1 MSFFEDL
8 RFGARMLTKDPKFTA
23 VVVLALALGIG
34 ANTTVF
40 TLVNAVLFRGLPFER
55 ADRIMHISSTRVSR
69 GNDRMGVSYPD
80 FKDWKAQTKT
90 FQDLGAFSLE
100 TANLSDQGN
109 VPERY
114 SGGRITANTFS
125 MLGQKPMLGR
135 DFLPEEDKP
144 GTAMVVILGHGIWK
158 TRYGQDPRI
167 IGRAIRVNDV
177 PATVVGVMPEG
188 MKFPLNEDLW
198 MPLIPVGEWEKR
210 DAHDLNVFGRLKD
223 GATLASAGAEIE
235 HLAKTL
241 ETNYPKTNKGIGS
254 LVRTYNDVFNGGQ
267 IRVLFL
273 ALLGAVGFVLL
284 IACANVANLLLS
296 RSLARAKE
304 VSIRTA
310 LGASRWRVV
319 RQLLIES
326 VLLGLLGGLVGLM
339 LSLWG
344 VRMFDLAVADVGK
357 PYWIKFTMDYAVF
370 GYLTAI
376 CLTTGLL
383 FGLAPALHMSKVDI
397 NRTLKEGTRG
407 SGGSSRVKYLS
418 GTLVVGELALALV
431 LLAGAGLMIRSFLKL
446 YDLDQGFNPKN
457 ILTMRYMLND
467 AKYPTPDSR
476 VHFAEQLL
484 TRLASVAGVDS
495 VAVVSNLPMQGAA
508 NWRFEIEGQASVEKE
523 KRPAESGITI
533 SPDYFRVLGIDVL
546 RGRAFNSSDGLPG
559 KTAVIVNQRF
569 ATKYWPKEE
578 AVGKRVRL
586 TRDSG
591 EQPWLTVLGVCPN
604 IRQGDFTQV
613 QTEAVIYVPY
623 RQDAEDGVAIIARSK
638 VPPSSLTGSFRKE
651 VQDLDS
657 NLPLFRSRTLTDSF
671 AEQRWGFR
679 VFGTLFAVFALIA
692 LVLSS
697 VGIYAVMSYAV
708 SQRTQEIGIRM
719 ALGASAGNVMRLVL
733 SLGAKQ
739 LAIGLV
745 AGLALAFGVTRVL
758 ASLLVQITPT
768 DPVTFTSIVLLLVA
782 VAFIAC
788 WIPARRAMQVDPLVA
803 LRYE

>member
-8 RFGARMLTKDPKFTA
+8 RFAGRMLTKDPKFTA

-55 ADRIMHISSTRVSR
+55 ADRIMHISSTRVAR
-69 GNDRMGVSYPD
+69 GDNRLGVSYPD

-90 FQDLGAFSLE
+90 FQNLGAFSLE
-100 TANLSDQGN
+100 TINLSDQGN

-125 MLGQKPMLGR
+125 LLGQKPMLGR
-135 DFLPEEDKP
+135 DFLPDEDKP
-144 GTAMVVILGHGIWK
+144 GTATVVILGHGVWK
-158 TRYGQDPRI
+158 TRYGKDPGI
-167 IGRAIRVNDV
+167 IGRAIRVNDI
-177 PATVVGVMPEG
+177 PATVIGVMPEG

-198 MPLIPVGEWEKR
+198 LPLIPVGPWEKR

-223 GATLASAGAEIE
+223 GATLAGARAEITQ
-235 HLAKTL
+235 LAKTL
-241 ETNYPKTNKGIGS
+241 EKDYPKTNQGIGA
-254 LVRTYNDVFNGGQ
+254 VVKTYNEVFNGDQ
-267 IRVLFL
+267 IRIIFL

-326 VLLGLLGGLVGLM
+326 VLLGILGGVVGL
-339 LSLWG
+339 LFSIWG

-357 PYWIKFTMDYAVF
+357 PYWIKFTMDFAVF
-370 GYLTAI
+370 GYLAAI

-397 NRTLKEGTRG
+397 NKTLKEGTRG
-407 SGGSSRVKYLS
+407 SGGSSRAKYLS

-431 LLAGAGLMIRSFLKL
+431 LLAGAGLMIRSFLKM
-446 YDLDQGFNPKN
+446 YEMDPGFNPDN

-476 VHFAEQLL
+476 VHFEEQLL
-484 TRLASVAGVDS
+484 ARLTTVAGVDS
-495 VAVVSNLPMQGAA
+495 VAVTSNLPMQGAP
-508 NWRFEIEGQASVEKE
+508 NWRFEIEGQPPVEKE
-523 KRPAESGITI
+523 KRQSASGIII
-533 SPDYFRVLGIDVL
+533 SPDYFRVLGIDIL
-546 RGRAFNSSDGLPG
+546 RGRAFNGSDGLPG

-569 ATKYWPKEE
+569 AAKYWPKED
-578 AVGKRVRL
+578 AVGKRIRV

-591 EQPWLTVLGVCPN
+591 EQPWLTVLGICPD
-604 IRQGDFTQV
+604 IRQGDFNHS
-613 QTEAVIYVPY
+613 EPDMVIYVPY
-623 RQDAEDGVAIIARSK
+623 RQNAATGVAIMARSK
-638 VPPSSLTGSFRKE
+638 VPPTSLTSSFRKQ
-651 VQDLDS
+651 VQELDG
-657 NLPLFRSRTLTDSF
+657 NLPLYRISTLPESF
-671 AEQRWGFR
+671 VQQRWPFR
-679 VFGTLFAVFALIA
+679 VFGSLFAVFALIA

-719 ALGASAGNVMRLVL
+719 ALGASTGSVMRLVL

-739 LAIGLV
+739 LAIGLAV
-745 AGLALAFGVTRVL
+745 GLALAYGVTRVL

-768 DPVTFTSIVLLLVA
+768 DPVTFTFIVLLLVA

>member
-40 TLVNAVLFRGLPFER
+40 TLVNAVLFRGLPFEQP
-55 ADRIMHISSTRVSR
+55 DRIMHIASTRLSR
-69 GNDRMGVSYPD
+69 GNGNMGVSYPD
-80 FKDWKAQTKT
+80 FKDWRAQTKT

-100 TANLSDQGN
+100 TTNLSDQGN

-114 SGGRITANTFS
+114 SGGRLTANTFA
-125 MLGQKPMLGR
+125 LIGQKPMLGR
-135 DFLPEEDKP
+135 DFLPDEDKP
-144 GTAMVVILGHGIWK
+144 GSAAVVILGHGIWK
-158 TRYGQDPRI
+158 TRYGKDPGI
-167 IGRAIRVNDV
+167 IGRPVRINDI

-210 DAHDLNVFGRLKD
+210 DAHDLNVFGRLKA
-223 GATLASAGAEIE
+223 GATLADARAEIE
-235 HLAKTL
+235 HFAKTL
-241 ETNYPKTNKGIGS
+241 EKDYPKTNQGIGAVVKS
-254 LVRTYNDVFNGGQ
+254 YNEVFNGGQ
-267 IRVLFL
+267 IRIIFL

-326 VLLGLLGGLVGLM
+326 VLLGILGGVVGL
-339 LSLWG
+339 LFSIWG
-344 VRMFDLAVADVGK
+344 VKMFDLAVADVGK
-357 PYWIKFTMDYAVF
+357 PYWIKFTMDFAVF
-370 GYLTAI
+370 GYLAAV

-407 SGGSSRVKYLS
+407 SGGSSRMKYLS

-431 LLAGAGLMIRSFLKL
+431 LLAGAGLMIRSFMKL
-446 YDLDQGFNPKN
+446 YDLDPGVNPN
-457 ILTMRYMLND
+457 NVLTMHYVLND
-467 AKYPTPDSR
+467 AKYPTADAR
-476 VHFAEQLL
+476 VHFEEQLL
-484 TRLASVAGVDS
+484 PSLSSVAGVES
-495 VAVVSNLPMQGAA
+495 VALTSSLPLRGTP
-508 NWRFEIEGQASVEKE
+508 NWRFEIEGQPPVEKE
-523 KRPAESGITI
+523 KRQTVSGIII

-546 RGRAFNSSDGLPG
+546 RGRVFNSSDGLPG

-569 ATKYWPKEE
+569 ATKYWPKED
-578 AVGKRVRL
+578 ALGKRVRL

-591 EQPWLTVLGVCPN
+591 EHPWLTVLGVCPD
-604 IRQGDFTQV
+604 IKQGDFNT
-613 QTEAVIYVPY
+613 TEAEPIIYVPY
-623 RQDAEDGVAIIARSK
+623 RQDAASGVAIMARSK
-638 VPPSSLTGSFRKE
+638 VPPASLTSSFRKQ
-651 VQDLDS
+651 VQALDS
-657 NLPLFRSRTLTDSF
+657 NLPLYRISTLLETF
-671 AEQRWGFR
+671 VEQRWPFR

-719 ALGASAGNVMRLVL
+719 ALGASTGSVMRLVL

-739 LAIGLV
+739 LAIGLL

-758 ASLLVQITPT
+758 ASLLVQTTPT
-768 DPVTFTSIVLLLVA
+768 DPLTFTAIVLLLVS

-788 WIPARRAMQVDPLVA
+788 WIPARRAMRVDPLVA

>member
-1 MSFFEDL
+1 MSFFEDV

-55 ADRIMHISSTRVSR
+55 ADRIMHIASTRVSR

-90 FQDLGAFSLE
+90 FQNLGAFSLE

-135 DFLPEEDKP
+135 DFLPDEDKP

-158 TRYGQDPRI
+158 TRYGKDPRI
-167 IGRAIRVNDV
+167 VGRAIRVNDV

-198 MPLIPVGEWEKR
+198 MPLIPVGQWEKR

-223 GATLASAGAEIE
+223 GDTLASAGVEIG

-241 ETNYPKTNKGIGS
+241 EKDYPKTNQGIGA
-254 LVRTYNDVFNGGQ
+254 LVQTYNDVFNGGQ

-370 GYLTAI
+370 GYLAAI

-383 FGLAPALHMSKVDI
+383 FGLAPAL
-397 NRTLKEGTRG
+397 
-407 SGGSSRVKYLS
+407 
-418 GTLVVGELALALV
+418 
-431 LLAGAGLMIRSFLKL
+431 
-446 YDLDQGFNPKN
+446 YDLDQGFDPKN
-457 ILTMRYMLND
+457 ILTMRYTLND

-476 VHFAEQLL
+476 VHFEEQLL

-495 VAVVSNLPMQGAA
+495 VAVVSNLPMQGAP
-508 NWRFEIEGQASVEKE
+508 NWRFEIEGRPSVEKD
-523 KRPAESGITI
+523 KRPTESGIVI
-533 SPDYFRVLGIDVL
+533 SPDYFRVLGMDVL
-546 RGRAFNSSDGLPG
+546 RGRAFNSADGLPG

-578 AVGKRVRL
+578 AVGKRIRL
-586 TRDSG
+586 TRESG

-604 IRQGDFTQV
+604 MRQGDFTKAE
-613 QTEAVIYVPY
+613 TEAVIYVPY
-623 RQDAEDGVAIIARSK
+623 RQDAADSVAIMARSK

-657 NLPLFRSRTLTDSF
+657 NLPLFRVRTLTDSF

-679 VFGTLFAVFALIA
+679 VFGTLFAVFAIIA

-719 ALGASAGNVMRLVL
+719 ALGASAGSVMRLVL

-745 AGLALAFGVTRVL
+745 AGLALAFGITRVL
-758 ASLLVQITPT
+758 SSLLVQITPT